1 MIPLLRMF
9 KYRHNKY
16 LRIRLVYR
24 MEISR
29 NSISYDLCE
38 QQLELLPEK
47 AVFWHNQ
54 STLILADL
62 HLGKISHFRKA
73 GIAVPMDAAEDGLIR
88 LESLLNSFDLTRVLI
103 LGDLFHS
110 EMNREWEDFV
120 DLLYRNSDI
129 EFHLVIGNH
138 DILGLH
144 NYERIPLVTHEEVLE
159 LGPFIFSHDA
169 LNSHKLYNIHGH
181 IHPAIRLQ
189 GKARQSLRLACYF
202 FSKTQAILPAF
213 GTFTGKHTL
222 QYTVADNVFIIAGD
236 KVIKID

>member
-1 MIPLLRMF
+1 M
-9 KYRHNKY
+9 
-16 LRIRLVYR
+16 
-24 MEISR
+24 MEMSR
-29 NSISYDLCE
+29 NSISYELSE
-38 QQLELLPEK
+38 QDLELLPEK
-47 AVFWHNQ
+47 AVYWHNR

-73 GIAVPMDAAEDGLIR
+73 GIAVPMEAAEDGLIR
-88 LESLLNSFDLTRVLI
+88 LESLLNSFDVKQVLI

-120 DLLYRNSDI
+120 DLLYRNSEI

-144 NYERIPLVTHEEVLE
+144 NYERIPLVTHEEILE
-159 LGPFIFSHDA
+159 IGPFVFSHDA
-169 LNSHKLYNIHGH
+169 LSDHALYNIHGH

-189 GKARQSLRLACYF
+189 GKARQSLRLSCYF
-202 FSKTQAILPAF
+202 FSKKHAILPAF

-222 QYTVADNVFIIAGD
+222 PYTVSDHVFIIAGD